1 MDSKNSIINK
11 ITQFLSFMNEDFII
25 SLSNKG
31 TYKRSLKDLD
41 KMDKKNISV
50 SLTDNEDI
58 QIKLEDN
65 TVTLNQNIQKSVCS
79 CPSQGVCKHIT
90 MSLLYLKEFYEENK
104 EVEAEEMLDN
114 EKTLK
119 NEDISIE
126 NKMENSEISYRELE
140 ELTAEKLLEI
150 LGKKT
155 YNSLINS
162 LFLRNDATFEYGEML
177 CVNIENQNVKIYFP
191 KKNSLENAVCSC
203 KENKICRHKAYA
215 LMAYL
220 MKSGKITRENLEQEK
235 IEIGEKESEILKNLK
250 MFVISLFD
258 RGISGLIETDVS
270 QAEKFYIQTYGI
282 KLFLLAQDLQ
292 NVSSELNSYFSKN
305 ISFSETRLMHF
316 LCNIYNRIDAILAIK
331 NQEKLAI
338 LAGKRQEEK
347 FNLSSISLFGLGTT
361 PVITKRNDLL
371 LTAYFY
377 CDDIDQILSMSTLR
391 PYEYPKQAKSL
402 FNIGQIWSN
411 ELSFKEVSG
420 ARLILK
426 NARISMGKVS
436 LTKQSASRLKGITSL
451 ANIEKIA
458 ICNYKDI
465 LENLHKKKFDYF
477 QPVSPNKNIFLVKVS
492 KTEDIFYDEIFQK
505 LRFSCFDKFNS
516 KIDFEINY
524 SSINESIIKYFEREK
539 DNLKF
544 DYVLGNIFE
553 KNGNLSGKFLNSI
566 TDGKIENLF
575 FK

>member
-11 ITQFLSFMNEDFII
+11 ITQFLPFMNEEFII

-41 KMDKKNISV
+41 KMDKSNISI
-50 SLTDNEDI
+50 SLTDNGDI

-65 TVTLNQNIQKSVCS
+65 VVTLNQNVQKSACS
-79 CPSQGVCKHIT
+79 CPSLGVCKHIV

-104 EVEAEEMLDN
+104 KVQLEEVDN
-114 EKTLK
+114 GETEKS
-119 NEDISIE
+119 D
-126 NKMENSEISYRELE
+126 EISKKDKTEESKIPYKELE
-140 ELTAEKLLEI
+140 ELTAEKLLEM

-177 CVNIENQNVKIYFP
+177 FVNIENQNVKIYFP
-191 KKNSLENAVCSC
+191 KENSLENAVCSC
-203 KENKICRHKAYA
+203 KENGICSHKAYA

-220 MKSGKITRENLEQEK
+220 MKNGKITKENLEQEK
-235 IEIGEKESEILKNLK
+235 IEIGEKENEILKKLK
-250 MFVISLFD
+250 TFVISLFD
-258 RGISGLIETDVS
+258 RGISGLIETDIN
-270 QAEKFYIQTYGI
+270 QTEKFYIQTYGI
-282 KLFLLAQDLQ
+282 GLFSLAQDLQ
-292 NVSSELNSYFSKN
+292 QTSSELNFYFSKN
-305 ISFSETRLMHF
+305 ISFSATRLMHL
-316 LCNIYNRIDAILAIK
+316 LCNIYNRINALLAAK
-331 NQEKLAI
+331 SQEKLAI

-347 FNLSSISLFGLGTT
+347 FNLSSISLFGLGAA

-371 LTAYFY
+371 ITAYFY
-377 CDDIDQILSMSTLR
+377 CSDINEILSMSTLR
-391 PYEYPKQAKSL
+391 PYEFPKQAKSL

-411 ELSFKEVSG
+411 ELSFKEVSSVK
-420 ARLILK
+420 LILK

-436 LTKQSASRLKGITSL
+436 STKQSTSSMKGKTSL
-451 ANIEKIA
+451 SDIEKIA
-458 ICNYKDI
+458 FSSYEAI
-465 LENLHKKKFDYF
+465 LEKLHRENFDYF
-477 QPVSPNKNIFLVKVS
+477 QPASPNKNIFLVKVS
-492 KTEDIFYDEIFQK
+492 RIQDIFYDEISQK
-505 LRFSCFDKFNS
+505 LKFSCFDKYNN

-524 SSINESIIKYFEREK
+524 SPINESIIKYFEKEK
-539 DNLKF
+539 NNLKF

-553 KNGNLSGKFLNSI
+553 KNGNLTGKFLNSI